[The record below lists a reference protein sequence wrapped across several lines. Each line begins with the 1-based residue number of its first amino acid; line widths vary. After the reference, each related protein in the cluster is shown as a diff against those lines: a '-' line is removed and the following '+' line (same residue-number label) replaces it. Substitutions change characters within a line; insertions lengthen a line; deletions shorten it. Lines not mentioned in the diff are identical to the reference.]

1 MHPGLELVGEMK
13 RLRRAPEPTSAM
25 EPWLQK
31 AVHDKL
37 LIEKSTRVRS
47 SDGSKVAKAVGY
59 TCAKDSCGMLFP
71 LGVSKQQYNR
81 HLRDAAAHRTSNFA
95 FGTSVPARSAAS
107 SSSNGQRPAEFRPRP
122 SPAQIF
128 ATLNAKA
135 AAAVAAKAA
144 SAAEDS
150 NQAER
155 ALAPLHA
162 AAAAAVC
169 AKATDAAEESRRAEL
184 ARAPLHAAAA
194 TAVTVAA
201 VRQEACRDAEERVM
215 STLVRPQSLTL
226 SAARVAEATQQL
238 VSVRQLAQLDA
249 RHFGQCAAEELAR
262 VQDHAKLD
270 SAEFARRTAND
281 MASVQR
287 AAELDKERLRELHA
301 ARARAEKAEFA
312 AMAGKVEQRAADARR
327 VHAEVRLDLVEAQSA
342 AMQSAAKA
350 ALMDAEQRA
359 RQLNTELAAALLAL
373 HDYRTMLAPEICA
386 VGWAYAE
393 GKLSDF
399 EVALLKQLGK
409 ASSGAIGREG
419 HDSLVTAVLGLVA
432 TGSAMDG
439 AKLLH
444 ERAPHLFPSE
454 TKLRDEYRKEPRPPM
469 LLRDLTGLSGETL
482 DDALREAK
490 AHFTRA
496 GYDGPVVFV
505 HTTRPLSS
513 PSLSAARWSTSEA
526 KRWSSSIA
534 SRKARCGCP
543 THRTAPSSLRRC

>member
-1 MHPGLELVGEMK
+1 M
-13 RLRRAPEPTSAM
+13 
-25 EPWLQK
+25 
-31 AVHDKL
+31 
-37 LIEKSTRVRS
+37 
-47 SDGSKVAKAVGY
+47 
-59 TCAKDSCGMLFP
+59 
-71 LGVSKQQYNR
+71 
-81 HLRDAAAHRTSNFA
+81 AA
-95 FGTSVPARSAAS
+95 
-107 SSSNGQRPAEFRPRP
+107 Q
-122 SPAQIF
+122 
-128 ATLNAKA
+128 
-135 AAAVAAKAA
+135 AA

-155 ALAPLHA
+155 ARAPLHA
-162 AAAAAVC
+162 AAAATIC

-238 VSVRQLAQLDA
+238 VSV

-327 VHAEVRLDLVEAQSA
+327 VHAEARLDLVEAQSA

-496 GYDGPVVFV
+496 GYDGPVVCAHDSTAVKPVAECRSVVDERGEKMVQLDCFSKG
-505 HTTRPLSS
+505 PLRVPNSS
-513 PSLSAARWSTSEA
+513 DGAKQLAALLSGTEHKAVLATLMMLVPACADSKVPPFSLFLVPGGGPNTQEAEAWEEKLVARGLCHDLEVCLP
-526 KRWSSSIA
+526 R
-534 SRKARCGCP
+534 SRLINN
-543 THRTAPSSLRRC
+543 TFISYQLLIINE

>member
-1 MHPGLELVGEMK
+1 M
-13 RLRRAPEPTSAM
+13 
-25 EPWLQK
+25 
-31 AVHDKL
+31 
-37 LIEKSTRVRS
+37 
-47 SDGSKVAKAVGY
+47 
-59 TCAKDSCGMLFP
+59 
-71 LGVSKQQYNR
+71 
-81 HLRDAAAHRTSNFA
+81 AA
-95 FGTSVPARSAAS
+95 
-107 SSSNGQRPAEFRPRP
+107 Q
-122 SPAQIF
+122 
-128 ATLNAKA
+128 
-135 AAAVAAKAA
+135 AA

-155 ALAPLHA
+155 ARAPLHA
-162 AAAAAVC
+162 AAAATIC

-496 GYDGPVVFV
+496 GYDGPVVCAHDSTAVKPVAECRSVVDERGEKMVQLDCFSKG
-505 HTTRPLSS
+505 PLRVPNSS
-513 PSLSAARWSTSEA
+513 DGAKQLAALLSGTEHKAVLATLMMLVPACADSKVPPFSLFLVPGGGPNTQEAEAWEEKLVARGLCHDLEVCLP
-526 KRWSSSIA
+526 R
-534 SRKARCGCP
+534 SRLINN
-543 THRTAPSSLRRC
+543 TFISYQLLIINE